1 MFKLKNEI
9 IGVFVIYLI
18 ISIIYIVFYNTIVES
33 VYTNITSLKTFLE
46 LKSLIFIIITV
57 LFVCFAVR
65 LIIVRIGESEKKYND
80 FTGYQRMFN
89 WTPAILFTTDG
100 IGQIT
105 QVNDYWLEVMGY
117 SRDEVVGHKSTD
129 FLSKDSKKYFE
140 EEIFLHNSAN
150 GIINNFPCQVVTKN
164 GASIDMIISTV
175 AEKSA
180 SGEIVRSL
188 NVATDITELLELE
201 NALFE
206 SEDFY
211 RKLIYAMPDVCIQT
225 DIGGKIIYINDI
237 GHKIIESF
245 LTYDIIGRHF
255 ISLIALEDREKALL
269 NFRLMLDN
277 TLGPV
282 EYNIILDDSSRLTC
296 EINGQVLLH
305 SNNTPYGMVFIIR
318 DITERTKIEKKLK
331 ASEEKFRSIIE
342 TSPNM
347 VWAISRDGSFTYIS
361 PQAQNILGYS
371 IEELYKKRIFE
382 LVSSDQIPLVNQL
395 NNDVPLNNK
404 TYSFE
409 VSTIHGTSFKKIFLE
424 IYSAPILSDSGE
436 VIGLRGITRDI
447 SERKRHELEIKE
459 SKEQMEMVLK
469 EGNMGLWHA
478 YLKEDKIYMDETW
491 ESMMGYSKDELSGIK
506 LDQLVKIIHPEDI
519 ATVVEFFGSVCY
531 GMSSNC
537 SLEHRMLTKQGD
549 VKWVLSIGKVTK
561 FDSENK
567 PVEVIG
573 LIKDITDSKNFE
585 FKIIEANT
593 TKDKLFSIIAHDL
606 KNPFNSIIGFSEL
619 LSENIRS
626 YNTQK
631 ISDMVFQINSL
642 AKNQYSLLEN
652 LLEWANSQRGNTQF
666 NPSNILLENV
676 INEEIDHI
684 NFFANQKNVVI
695 NQFNNKINIFADKQ
709 LLKIIIRNLI
719 TNAIKYTNTGGKVD
733 VYSAQYTDCVEV
745 TISDNGVGMSDEV
758 LRKLFTLESNKSQK
772 GTANESGTG
781 LGLVLCKELVE
792 KHKGKIWVES
802 KFGEGSKF
810 KFTIPVQK

>member
-9 IGVFVIYLI
+9 IGVFIIYLI
-18 ISIIYIVFYNTIVES
+18 ISSIYIVFYNTIVES
-33 VYTNITSLKTFLE
+33 VYTNIATLKTFLE
-46 LKSLIFIIITV
+46 LKSFIFIIITV
-57 LFVCFAVR
+57 LFVCFEVR
-65 LIIVRIGESEKKYND
+65 LSIVWIGESEKKQKD
-80 FTGYQRMFN
+80 FTDYHRIFN
-89 WTPAILFTTDG
+89 CTPAILFTTDG

-105 QVNDYWLEVMGY
+105 EVNDYWLEVMGY
-117 SRDEVVGHKSTD
+117 NRDEVVGRKSVD

-140 EEIFLHNSAN
+140 EEIFYHNRAN
-150 GIINNFPCQVVTKN
+150 GIINNFPCQVLTKN
-164 GASIDMIISTV
+164 GAPIDMIISTV

-180 SGEIVRSL
+180 SGKIIRNL
-188 NVATDITELLELE
+188 NVAKDITELLELE

-211 RKLIYAMPDVCIQT
+211 RKIIYAMPDVCIQT
-225 DIGGKIIYINDI
+225 DIGGKILYINDI
-237 GHKIIESF
+237 GNKIIKSSLSF
-245 LTYDIIGRHF
+245 DIIGRHF
-255 ISLIALEDREKALL
+255 ISLIAPEDREKALF

-282 EYNIILDDSSRLTC
+282 EYNIILDDSSRFTC

-318 DITERTKIEKKLK
+318 DITQRKKIEKELK

-342 TSPNM
+342 TSPDM
-347 VWAISRDGSFTYIS
+347 VWAISLDGSFTYIS

-371 IEELYKKRIFE
+371 IEELYKKRIFDLISPE
-382 LVSSDQIPLVNQL
+382 QIPLVNQL
-395 NNDVPLNNK
+395 NNDISLKNN

-409 VSTIHGTSFKKIFLE
+409 ISAIHGTSYKKIFLE
-424 IYSAPILSDSGE
+424 IYSTPILSDSGE
-436 VIGLRGITRDI
+436 IIGLRGVTRDI

-478 YLKEDKIYMDETW
+478 YLKEDTIYMDETW
-491 ESMMGYSKDELSGIK
+491 ESLMGYSRNELLGIK

-519 ATVVEFFGSVCY
+519 AKVVEFFGSVCS

-537 SLEHRMLTKQGD
+537 SLEHRMLTKQGEE
-549 VKWVLSIGKVTK
+549 KWVLSIGKVTK

-573 LIKDITDSKNFE
+573 LMKDITDSKNFE

-619 LSENIRS
+619 LSENIHS

-642 AKNQYSLLEN
+642 AKDQYSLLEN
-652 LLEWANSQRGNTQF
+652 ILEWANSQRGNTQF
-666 NPSNILLENV
+666 NPSNFLLENV

-695 NQFNNKINIFADKQ
+695 NQFNNKINIFADRH
-709 LLKIIIRNLI
+709 LLQIIIRNLI
-719 TNAIKYTNTGGKVD
+719 TNAIKYTNNGGKVD

-758 LRKLFTLESNKSQK
+758 RSKLFMLDSSKSQK

-802 KFGEGSKF
+802 KFGEGSR
-810 KFTIPVQK
+810 FTFSLPNS